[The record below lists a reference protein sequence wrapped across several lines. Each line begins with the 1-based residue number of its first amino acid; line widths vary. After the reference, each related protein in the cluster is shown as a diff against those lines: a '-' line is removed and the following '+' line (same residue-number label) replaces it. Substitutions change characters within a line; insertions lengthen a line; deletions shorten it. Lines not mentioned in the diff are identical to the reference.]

1 MTYTYDYETGKWVVK
16 DEADNIIASFDTE
29 AEARNYPGLAEPTG
43 TSTTDE
49 VATGASAGNT
59 RWVERTKTK
68 PGHWEIQETAMGQT
82 RWRDMTF
89 DEFQAAEW
97 EAEPG
102 PLSPEFLRARF
113 EQGPFAEVGPSV
125 AVAGGGAGG
134 AGGATL
140 EMAPVTAEE
149 VRQQDFLE
157 LNAALEAK
165 GITGDEFQFALAYGL
180 SLSDLRQMQTL
191 GITQE
196 EAAPGLVR
204 GISINE
210 MGTAKLLDVPV
221 PDYIWARS
229 QGLTDADIRNATLA
243 GQSLPEKVG
252 EVKTSAAAT
261 QAEAEFEDVWGQRT
275 TNLRPTL
282 LSQPGV
288 AAALEEERQK
298 EREAYI
304 KRRTQE
310 LATAALEQPTPEA
323 AQPGVLELQRAAYQ
337 GIPPREY
344 QPPGPVTVPGPGRET
359 ITYTPG
365 AGEFKA
371 KMPEP
376 LPGERLPTA
385 DELITRV
392 ARRGDIPT
400 VLSEAEQAARWPRP
414 KGGYPVQV
422 GVGGGGLQ
430 APGLGALGGVGM
442 MRGMPGGMPLTPLGE
457 EFFRIQYGAGLEQQ
471 AQEKQAKAELGQQYA
486 QAYIGTL
493 GALAPKTEPLPEEK
507 KPKKEK
513 SPYEALG

>member
-1 MTYTYDYETGKWVVK
+1 MTDGIDWGSEFGEK
-16 DEADNIIASFDTE
+16 
-29 AEARNYPGLAEPTG
+29 P
-43 TSTTDE
+43 
-49 VATGASAGNT
+49 ATGAT
-59 RWVERTKTK
+59 RWVEPTKTK

-97 EAEPG
+97 EIEPG
-102 PLSPEFLRARF
+102 PLSPETLRARF
-113 EQGPFAEVGPSV
+113 EQGPFVEPTV
-125 AVAGGGAGG
+125 APATAAGGGVGG
-134 AGGATL
+134 VQAV
-140 EMAPVTAEE
+140 APTAEE
-149 VRQQDFLE
+149 ITQQDFLE

-165 GITGDEFQFALAYGL
+165 GITGDEFQFALAYRL

-204 GISINE
+204 GISISE

-221 PDYIWARS
+221 SDYIWARS

-252 EVKTSAAAT
+252 EVKTKAAAT

-298 EREAYI
+298 EQEAYV

-310 LATAALEQPTPEA
+310 LATAALEA
-323 AQPGVLELQRAAYQ
+323 PGT
-337 GIPPREY
+337 
-344 QPPGPVTVPGPGRET
+344 VTVPGPGRET

-400 VLSEAEQAARWPRP
+400 VMSEAEQHARWGPTSKELQYELARGAKEAQVPQAGAGAIGGPIFGPRM
-414 KGGYPVQV
+414 GGSR
-422 GVGGGGLQ
+422 GV
-430 APGLGALGGVGM
+430 PMLGVP
-442 MRGMPGGMPLTPLGE
+442 RGMPLTPLGE

-471 AQEKQAKAELGQQYA
+471 AQQKQAKAELGQQYA

-493 GALAPKTEPLPEEK
+493 GPVAPKTEPLPEEK

-513 SPYEALG
+513 PVYAGLA